1 MAGHYTV
8 GLDVGGTKILG
19 GVLDCQSGEIVC
31 QVKAPSP
38 PVGAEAVVAAVA
50 DTITRILAEMP
61 AKIRDQIGGIGMGVA
76 GQVDPVAGVL
86 RAAPN
91 LGGGVSNVALAA
103 PLLQRFGLPVTLG
116 NDVEVAAIGEARF
129 GAGKGMDSF
138 ACVFVG
144 TGIGGALME
153 NGVRVRGATGSAG
166 EVGHIMVRAGGRVCG
181 CGQRGHLEAYAS
193 RTAIVAQLRE
203 AVEGGERSSIG
214 PLLLDSAERVKSKPL
229 SEAVAAGDPLVL
241 NVMTQ
246 AGYFLGLG
254 LASLIN
260 LWNPQRI
267 VLGGGVID
275 RIDLLFNVAGQ
286 QAKAAALAVPGKEI
300 EIVRAAL
307 GDNSGMVGAA
317 LLAEHLTPGDKN

>member
-1 MAGHYTV
+1 
-8 GLDVGGTKILG
+8 
-19 GVLDCQSGEIVC
+19 VLN
-31 QVKAPSP
+31 
-38 PVGAEAVVAAVA
+38 
-50 DTITRILAEMP
+50 EMP
-61 AKIRDQIGGIGMGVA
+61 GKIRDQIRGIGLGVA
-76 GQVDPVAGVL
+76 GQVDPVGGVL

-103 PLLQRFGLPVTLG
+103 PLQARFDLPVTLG
-116 NDVEVAAIGEARF
+116 NDVEVAAIGESRF
-129 GAGKGMDSF
+129 GAGKGIPLF

-166 EVGHIMVRAGGRVCG
+166 EIGHIMVRAGGRVCG

-214 PLLLDSAERVKSKPL
+214 PLLLDNTERVKSKPL
-229 SEAVAAGDPLVL
+229 SEAVAAGDPLVV
-241 NVMTQ
+241 NAMTQ

-275 RIDLLFNVAGQ
+275 RIDLLFNIAAE
-286 QAKAAALAVPGKEI
+286 QARNAALAVPAREI

-317 LLAEHLTPGDKN
+317 LLAEHLTPVRD